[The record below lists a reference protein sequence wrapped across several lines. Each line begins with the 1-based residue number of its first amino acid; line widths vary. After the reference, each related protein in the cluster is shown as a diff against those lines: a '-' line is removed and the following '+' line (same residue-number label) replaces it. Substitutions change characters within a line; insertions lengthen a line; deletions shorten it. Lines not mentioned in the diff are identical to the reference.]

1 MRAIG
6 CCLLVTAL
14 AVAGCHRPAAA
25 GPTVPSGPKSSPGW
39 EVRYN
44 AALALARRGSDK
56 VKDPAVW
63 DTLLEMLDEQQQL
76 RNFRAQLRDG
86 LEVPDESAARVT
98 VISAL
103 RAVTELHRKQPT
115 MDLTELN
122 EPIAKLAQS
131 DNPVLSNE
139 AKQTQLALAK

>member
-1 MRAIG
+1 
-6 CCLLVTAL
+6 L
-14 AVAGCHRPAAA
+14 AVVGCRRPVAGSA
-25 GPTVPSGPKSSPGW
+25 VPSGPKSSPGW

-76 RNFRAQLRDG
+76 NNFRAQLRDG
-86 LEVPDESAARVT
+86 REVPDESAARVT
-98 VISAL
+98 VIGTL
-103 RAVTELHRKQPT
+103 RAVTELHRKQPG
-115 MDLTELN
+115 MGLKEFN

-131 DNPVLSNE
+131 ADPLLSSE
-139 AKQTQLALAK
+139 AKQAQLALAK